1 MASLLHLERRRR
13 NKAKRVGR
21 RIKGNSPMDREEKK
35 A

>member
-21 RIKGNSPMDREEKK
+21 RIRGNSPMEREEKK

>member
-13 NKAKRVGR
+13 KKEKRVGR
-21 RIKGNSPMDREEKK
+21 RIKGNSSMDKEEKK